1 MKEKVELFPADLNNR
16 VHICFRLLLE
26 LYHTGNAFRQNDVVC
41 KTGASRSEVSKCVI
55 GMIEDGLLE
64 QVGIRKKLLRF
75 VCAAVLREHAESAA
89 NGKLYDTG
97 ESGLAFLVGNSTFCR

>member
-1 MKEKVELFPADLNNR
+1 MKEKVELFPADLNNKA
-16 VHICFRLLLE
+16 HICFHLLLE
-26 LYHTGNAFRQNDVVC
+26 LYHTGNAFRQNDVVR

-64 QVGIRKKLLRF
+64 QVGTRKMLLRF

-97 ESGLAFLVGNSTFCR
+97 KSGGVGRITG